1 MQIKGKVK
9 DIEELSSKLDSIEEI
24 IGIKKNDSDQ
34 DAITRAT
41 LAKISSSQK
50 MYMLTTIP
58 NGSPLK
64 ELKTTASF
72 GYRIHPVTSQKQFHR
87 GIDLRASINTPVYAT
102 ADGVVRYVQPRNSGD
117 FGRVIIISHN
127 FGFETVYA
135 HLRETNVKLG
145 DVIKKNQII
154 AMSGNSGRS
163 TGPHL
168 HYEIRYASMVLNPR
182 DFIDWNLKSYENIF
196 SKQKNKEKLQNE
208 LRQISTNSLEELTE
222 YEILLLQKLA
232 QNELYDDFHPVM
244 EKNKQTDIRYTITL
258 QLFSNGAIKNAKI
271 SNSSK
276 IKEIDR
282 LAIKTAFSASPYPKP
297 PKEDINKGFKYN
309 IPIIYKKNN

>member
-1 MQIKGKVK
+1 MEHTEKHLLRFYIALFGAV
-9 DIEELSSKLDSIEEI
+9 LSHSILFLFLFLYAPSIELERKTI
-24 IGIKKNDSDQ
+24 PFQLISNDNAGQTSNKASMSQSENALAAQEFLRTLNESRFEKLIRKNTQSASQTNNTNSIFKPNSADENPFKHQ
-34 DAITRAT
+34 PTF
-41 LAKISSSQK
+41 KQNNNSSSALQ
-50 MYMLTTIP
+50 
-58 NGSPLK
+58 
-64 ELKTTASF
+64 
-72 GYRIHPVTSQKQFHR
+72 
-87 GIDLRASINTPVYAT
+87 
-102 ADGVVRYVQPRNSGD
+102 
-117 FGRVIIISHN
+117 
-127 FGFETVYA
+127 GF
-135 HLRETNVKLG
+135 
-145 DVIKKNQII
+145 Q
-154 AMSGNSGRS
+154 
-163 TGPHL
+163 
-168 HYEIRYASMVLNPR
+168 
-182 DFIDWNLKSYENIF
+182 NIF

-297 PKEDINKGFKYN
+297 PKEDINKDFKYN